1 MMSGIQRKNVKANC
15 YRNKLKIFG
24 KWVQFKRSLLPY
36 GRGSGVSL
44 CCFGISLVVFFTL
57 FLLQGPVG
65 IMENIVPEGL
75 MVPNLNAAETLK
87 PACITV
93 LYSGDERGTIQP
105 CG

>member
-1 MMSGIQRKNVKANC
+1 MGANC

-24 KWVQFKRSLLPY
+24 KWIRFKRRLFPY
-36 GRGSGVSL
+36 DRGGGVSL
-44 CCFGISLVVFFTL
+44 CRFGISLVVFFAL
-57 FLLQGPVG
+57 FLGPVG
-65 IMENIVPEGL
+65 IMGNIVPEGL
-75 MVPNLNAAETLK
+75 MVPNLNAAETPE